1 MAKRL
6 RGWQLEMESGRRPLP
21 KKSALEKVPQSGLA
35 NKLLGL
41 WAHGILS
48 AVMVRDLAD
57 LAIQDGA
64 SHPELLA
71 LAKAGGWGAQPGNA
85 HRQIMSTFCP
95 QVQLPDGFSVKVG
108 CVDPKTSLEKEDS
121 ASIFLPH
128 QVFAQLGEHYPA
140 FFQEQFGLGKDKLS
154 EFWSYVQK
162 VGDDRLENHPMCL
175 EKHWKDKCIPLF
187 LHGDGVEYHSRDNLM
202 VFSWGS
208 MLGQGASLKQHWL
221 LACYPKSCTC
231 KSTWPPIWK
240 WLKWSF
246 EALGKGL
253 HPTTDPDGK
262 PLEKGSVFSAQAGKP
277 LCHGY
282 RAYVWA
288 VMGDHEFY
296 SNTLGLPHWASHYP
310 CWECNAQNWAGC
322 DPTLHYKQ
330 ICLEKQKFEVDSHHA
345 HLADPWSDHPVFQ
358 LPHVSSRNVR
368 GDPMHILFCKGLY
381 GHLIGSILHYLCYH
395 EGPGKVTVKK
405 PWERLALIFE
415 EIQGQYKLQ
424 ELEHRLTNL
433 KLSMFT
439 DAAKPWAS
447 KASLDCKAGEGKHL
461 LPAFVPVLEKI
472 FKGTAEQ
479 SELKMLQAASSL
491 EKLVSLWCGAE
502 SFLSTQ
508 QFNKSMALG
517 KEFLVAYQWLNEWS
531 LEKGRNSFA
540 IVAKHHTFIHL
551 LWNSKFMNP
560 TRHWCFLGEDYVGH
574 MSKLA
579 HSVSFGVSSTK
590 LTTKISPKYRVL
602 VHLLLTR
609 DVKQD
614 NLSDLEI

>member
-1 MAKRL
+1 
-6 RGWQLEMESGRRPLP
+6 MESGT
-21 KKSALEKVPQSGLA
+21 KEKCLGKGTTIWVGQQTAWPVGPWDPFSCDGEGSCRSGHPGWCITPRA
-35 NKLLGL
+35 ASLG
-41 WAHGILS
+41 
-48 AVMVRDLAD
+48 
-57 LAIQDGA
+57 
-64 SHPELLA
+64 
-71 LAKAGGWGAQPGNA
+71 KGWGMGCATWKCTQA
-85 HRQIMSTFCP
+85 DHEHFLSTSAAARWLFCE
-95 QVQLPDGFSVKVG
+95 

-140 FFQEQFGLGKDKLS
+140 FFQEQFGLGKDKLR
-154 EFWSYVQK
+154 EFWSYAQK

-187 LHGDGVEYHSRDNLM
+187 LHGDGVEYHSRGNLM

-231 KSTWPPIWK
+231 KSTWHPIWK

-277 LCHGY
+277 LRHGY

-330 ICLEKQKFEVDSHHA
+330 ICLEKQQFEVDSHHA

-395 EGPGKVTVKK
+395 EGPG
-405 PWERLALIFE
+405 
-415 EIQGQYKLQ
+415 
-424 ELEHRLTNL
+424 
-433 KLSMFT
+433 
-439 DAAKPWAS
+439 
-447 KASLDCKAGEGKHL
+447 
-461 LPAFVPVLEKI
+461 
-472 FKGTAEQ
+472 
-479 SELKMLQAASSL
+479 
-491 EKLVSLWCGAE
+491 
-502 SFLSTQ
+502 
-508 QFNKSMALG
+508 
-517 KEFLVAYQWLNEWS
+517 
-531 LEKGRNSFA
+531 
-540 IVAKHHTFIHL
+540 
-551 LWNSKFMNP
+551 
-560 TRHWCFLGEDYVGH
+560 
-574 MSKLA
+574 
-579 HSVSFGVSSTK
+579 
-590 LTTKISPKYRVL
+590 
-602 VHLLLTR
+602 
-609 DVKQD
+609 
-614 NLSDLEI
+614 